1 MIDLYKSL
9 TIIAPELIL
18 ALVAMT
24 LLMIG
29 SFYQKKSINLIITLS
44 FITLIILS
52 INELIPSENQVFA
65 FNAFFIEDKLSSFAK
80 FIIFFTSSLSIIMSA
95 NWLRNYDKSAF
106 EFPVLIL
113 FSTLGM
119 ALMVSA
125 NDLVSL
131 YLAIELQSLPLY
143 VLATFNRND
152 SFSSESGVK
161 YFILGALSSG
171 LLLYGSSLIYG
182 FTGSIFLNEIS
193 QLIAP
198 SNQLGITFGLAFL
211 LAGIIFKI
219 SAVPFHMW
227 APDVYQGAATPVTSF
242 FASVPKM
249 AAMII
254 LIRILYVPFDTFIT
268 SWSQIIIFVSFSSIL
283 LGSVVAIW
291 QSNIKRLI
299 AYSSIAHMGFATL
312 ALSTGNKSD
321 IESIL
326 IYMIIYIVANI
337 GFFSCLINIQNKTE
351 KNIDNI
357 SDLAGL
363 SVNNPSL
370 AISIALYMFS
380 FAGIPPLAG
389 FFAKYYV
396 FMSLVNEG
404 LILLATF
411 ALVAS
416 VIGAFYYI
424 RFVKVMFFDDV
435 ADAKKITFSRS
446 LGLIN
451 ILCFIFIFAF
461 IFVQS
466 ITPLASLIN
475 DASQALN

>member
-1 MIDLYKSL
+1 MVDLYKSL

-52 INELIPSENQVFA
+52 INELMPNENQTFA

-80 FIIFFTSSLSIIMSA
+80 FVIFFTSSLSIIMSA

-193 QLIAP
+193 QLIVP

-254 LIRILYVPFDTFIT
+254 LIRILYVPFDNFIT

-337 GFFSCLINIQNKTE
+337 GFFSCLINIQNRTE

-411 ALVAS
+411 ALIAS

-451 ILCFIFIFAF
+451 TLCIIFIFAF

-466 ITPLASLIN
+466 ITPLASIIN

>member
-337 GFFSCLINIQNKTE
+337 GFFSCLINIQNRTE

-411 ALVAS
+411 ALIAS

-466 ITPLASLIN
+466 ITPLSSIII

>member
-1 MIDLYKSL
+1 MVDLYKSL

-52 INELIPSENQVFA
+52 INELIHGENQTFA

-80 FIIFFTSSLSIIMSA
+80 FVIFFTSSLSIIMSA

-193 QLIAP
+193 QLIVP

-254 LIRILYVPFDTFIT
+254 LIRILYVPFDSFIT
-268 SWSQIIIFVSFSSIL
+268 SWSQIIIFVSFWNYF
-283 LGSVVAIW
+283 GSFSDVRFIKIW
-291 QSNIKRLI
+291 P
-299 AYSSIAHMGFATL
+299 
-312 ALSTGNKSD
+312 
-321 IESIL
+321 
-326 IYMIIYIVANI
+326 II
-337 GFFSCLINIQNKTE
+337 
-351 KNIDNI
+351 
-357 SDLAGL
+357 
-363 SVNNPSL
+363 
-370 AISIALYMFS
+370 
-380 FAGIPPLAG
+380 
-389 FFAKYYV
+389 
-396 FMSLVNEG
+396 
-404 LILLATF
+404 
-411 ALVAS
+411 
-416 VIGAFYYI
+416 
-424 RFVKVMFFDDV
+424 
-435 ADAKKITFSRS
+435 
-446 LGLIN
+446 
-451 ILCFIFIFAF
+451 
-461 IFVQS
+461 
-466 ITPLASLIN
+466 
-475 DASQALN
+475 

>member
-65 FNAFFIEDKLSSFAK
+65 FNAFFIEDTLSSFAK

-193 QLIAP
+193 QLIVP

-411 ALVAS
+411 ALIAS

-435 ADAKKITFSRS
+435 ADAKKIAFSRS

>member
-337 GFFSCLINIQNKTE
+337 GFFSCLINIQNRTE

-411 ALVAS
+411 ALIAS

>member
-1 MIDLYKSL
+1 MFELYESL
-9 TIIAPELIL
+9 IIIAPELVL
-18 ALVAMT
+18 AITAMS

-29 SFYQKKSINLIITLS
+29 SFYQKKSINLINTLS
-44 FITLIILS
+44 FLTLLILS
-52 INELIPSENQVFA
+52 FNELIFNNIQIFA
-65 FNAFFIEDKLSSFAK
+65 FNGFFIEDKLSSFAK
-80 FIIFFTSSLSIIMSA
+80 FIIFLTSALSIIMSA
-95 NWLRNYDKSAF
+95 NWLRNYDKTAF
-106 EFPVLIL
+106 EFPILIL

-182 FTGSIFLNEIS
+182 FTGTIFLNEIS
-193 QLIAP
+193 QLTLS

-211 LAGIIFKI
+211 LAGIVFKI

-254 LIRILYVPFDTFIT
+254 LIRILYVPFDNFIS

-291 QSNIKRLI
+291 QKNIKRLI

-321 IESIL
+321 VESIL
-326 IYMIIYIVANI
+326 VYMVIYIVANI

-351 KNIDNI
+351 KDINNI

-363 SVNNPSL
+363 SVSNPSL

-389 FFAKYYV
+389 FFAKYYI
-396 FMSLVNEG
+396 FISLINEG

-411 ALVAS
+411 ALIAS

-424 RFVKVMFFDDV
+424 RFVKIMFFDEVVDTN
-435 ADAKKITFSRS
+435 KITFSRS

-451 ILCFIFIFAF
+451 SICFIFIFGF

-466 ITPLASLIN
+466 ITPLAKIISNATL
-475 DASQALN
+475 ALN

>member
-1 MIDLYKSL
+1 M
-9 TIIAPELIL
+9 
-18 ALVAMT
+18 
-24 LLMIG
+24 
-29 SFYQKKSINLIITLS
+29 
-44 FITLIILS
+44 
-52 INELIPSENQVFA
+52 
-65 FNAFFIEDKLSSFAK
+65 
-80 FIIFFTSSLSIIMSA
+80 
-95 NWLRNYDKSAF
+95 
-106 EFPVLIL
+106 
-113 FSTLGM
+113 
-119 ALMVSA
+119 
-125 NDLVSL
+125 
-131 YLAIELQSLPLY
+131 
-143 VLATFNRND
+143 
-152 SFSSESGVK
+152 
-161 YFILGALSSG
+161 
-171 LLLYGSSLIYG
+171 LYGCSLIYG
-182 FTGSIFLNEIS
+182 FSETTNFNIILDNSNEI
-193 QLIAP
+193 QYGLIF
-198 SNQLGITFGLAFL
+198 GVVFIIVGLA
-211 LAGIIFKI
+211 FKI

-249 AAMII
+249 AAIII
-254 LIRILYVPFDTFIT
+254 LIRILYVPFDSFIS
-268 SWSQIIIFVSFSSIL
+268 SWSQIIVFVSFSSIL

-291 QSNIKRLI
+291 QKNIKRLI

-326 IYMIIYIVANI
+326 VYMIIYIVANI

-351 KNIDNI
+351 KNINNI

-396 FMSLVNEG
+396 FISLINEG
-404 LILLATF
+404 LIFLATF
-411 ALVAS
+411 ALIAS

-424 RFVKVMFFDDV
+424 RFVKVMFFDEV
-435 ADAKKITFSRS
+435 ADTKKITFSRS

-451 ILCFIFIFAF
+451 SICFIFILGF

-466 ITPLASLIN
+466 VTPLANMISNATL
-475 DASQALN
+475 ALN

>member
-193 QLIAP
+193 QLIVP

-411 ALVAS
+411 ALIAS

-435 ADAKKITFSRS
+435 ADAKKIAFSRS

>member
-193 QLIAP
+193 QLIVP

-337 GFFSCLINIQNKTE
+337 GFFSCLINIQNRTE

-411 ALVAS
+411 ALIAS

-435 ADAKKITFSRS
+435 ADAKKIAFSRS

>member
-1 MIDLYKSL
+1 MVDLYKSL

-52 INELIPSENQVFA
+52 INELMPNENQTFA
-65 FNAFFIEDKLSSFAK
+65 FNTFFIEDKLSSFAK
-80 FIIFFTSSLSIIMSA
+80 FVIFFTSSLSIIMSA

-193 QLIAP
+193 QLIVP

-254 LIRILYVPFDTFIT
+254 LIRILYVPFDNFIT

-337 GFFSCLINIQNKTE
+337 GLFSCLINIQNITE

-357 SDLAGL
+357 
-363 SVNNPSL
+363 
-370 AISIALYMFS
+370 
-380 FAGIPPLAG
+380 
-389 FFAKYYV
+389 
-396 FMSLVNEG
+396 
-404 LILLATF
+404 
-411 ALVAS
+411 
-416 VIGAFYYI
+416 
-424 RFVKVMFFDDV
+424 
-435 ADAKKITFSRS
+435 
-446 LGLIN
+446 
-451 ILCFIFIFAF
+451 
-461 IFVQS
+461 
-466 ITPLASLIN
+466 
-475 DASQALN
+475 

>member
-1 MIDLYKSL
+1 VADLYQNL

-18 ALVAMT
+18 ALVAMS
-24 LLMIG
+24 LLMVG
-29 SFYQKKSINLIITLS
+29 SFFQKKSINLIITLS
-44 FITLIILS
+44 FLTLLILS
-52 INELIPSENQVFA
+52 INELAPSKIQSFA
-65 FNAFFIEDKLSSFAK
+65 FNSFFIEDRLSSFAK
-80 FIIFFTSSLSIIMSA
+80 FIIFLSSSLSIIMSSS
-95 NWLRNYDKSAF
+95 WLRNYDKLAF
-106 EFPVLIL
+106 EFPILIL

-119 ALMVSA
+119 AFMVSA

-152 SFSSESGVK
+152 PFSSESGVK

-182 FTGSIFLNEIS
+182 FTGTIFLNEIS
-193 QLIAP
+193 QLTMS

-249 AAMII
+249 AAMIV
-254 LIRILYVPFDTFIT
+254 LIRILYVSFDNFVM
-268 SWSQIIIFVSFSSIL
+268 SWAQIIIFVSLSSII

-312 ALSTGNKSD
+312 ALSTGNKND

-326 IYMIIYIVANI
+326 VYMIIYIVANI
-337 GFFSCLINIQNKTE
+337 GFFSCLINIQSKTE
-351 KNIDNI
+351 KNINNI
-357 SDLAGL
+357 SDLSGL
-363 SVNNPSL
+363 SVNSPGL

-389 FFAKYYV
+389 FFAKYYI
-396 FMSLVNEG
+396 FMSLINEG
-404 LILLATF
+404 LILLAIF
-411 ALVAS
+411 ALIAS

-424 RFVKVMFFDDV
+424 RFVKVMFFDEV
-435 ADAKKITFSRS
+435 ADTKKIKFSRS

-451 ILCFIFIFAF
+451 SICFVFIFAF
-461 IFVQS
+461 ILVQS
-466 ITPLASLIN
+466 VTPLASIIS
-475 DASQALN
+475 DATQALN

>member
-1 MIDLYKSL
+1 MFELYESL
-9 TIIAPELIL
+9 IIIAPELVL
-18 ALVAMT
+18 AITAMS

-29 SFYQKKSINLIITLS
+29 SFYQKKSINLINTLS
-44 FITLIILS
+44 FLTLLILS
-52 INELIPSENQVFA
+52 FNELIPNNIQAFA
-65 FNAFFIEDKLSSFAK
+65 FNGFFIEDKLSSFAK
-80 FIIFFTSSLSIIMSA
+80 FIIFLTSALSIIMSA
-95 NWLRNYDKSAF
+95 NWLRNYDKTAF

-152 SFSSESGVK
+152 PFSSESGVK

-182 FTGSIFLNEIS
+182 FTGTIFLNEIS
-193 QLIAP
+193 QLTLS

-211 LAGIIFKI
+211 LAGIVFKI

-254 LIRILYVPFDTFIT
+254 LIRILYVPFDNFIS

-291 QSNIKRLI
+291 QKNIKRLI

-321 IESIL
+321 VESIL
-326 IYMIIYIVANI
+326 VYMVIYIVANI

-351 KNIDNI
+351 KDINNI

-363 SVNNPSL
+363 SVSNPSL

-389 FFAKYYV
+389 FFAKYYI
-396 FMSLVNEG
+396 FISLINEG

-411 ALVAS
+411 ALIAS

-424 RFVKVMFFDDV
+424 RFVKIMFFDEVVDTN
-435 ADAKKITFSRS
+435 KITFSRS

-451 ILCFIFIFAF
+451 SICFIFIFGF

-466 ITPLASLIN
+466 ITPLAKIISNATL
-475 DASQALN
+475 ALN

>member
-1 MIDLYKSL
+1 M
-9 TIIAPELIL
+9 
-18 ALVAMT
+18 
-24 LLMIG
+24 
-29 SFYQKKSINLIITLS
+29 
-44 FITLIILS
+44 
-52 INELIPSENQVFA
+52 
-65 FNAFFIEDKLSSFAK
+65 
-80 FIIFFTSSLSIIMSA
+80 
-95 NWLRNYDKSAF
+95 
-106 EFPVLIL
+106 
-113 FSTLGM
+113 
-119 ALMVSA
+119 
-125 NDLVSL
+125 
-131 YLAIELQSLPLY
+131 
-143 VLATFNRND
+143 
-152 SFSSESGVK
+152 
-161 YFILGALSSG
+161 
-171 LLLYGSSLIYG
+171 YGSSLIYG
-182 FTGSIFLNEIS
+182 FTGTIFLNEIS
-193 QLIAP
+193 QLTLS

-211 LAGIIFKI
+211 LAGIVFKI

-249 AAMII
+249 AAIII
-254 LIRILYVPFDTFIT
+254 LIRILYVPFDNFIS

-291 QSNIKRLI
+291 QKNIKRLI

-326 IYMIIYIVANI
+326 VYMIIYIVANI

-351 KNIDNI
+351 KNINNI

-396 FMSLVNEG
+396 FISLINEG
-404 LILLATF
+404 LIFLATF
-411 ALVAS
+411 ALIAS

-424 RFVKVMFFDDV
+424 RFVKVMFFDEV
-435 ADAKKITFSRS
+435 ANTKKITFSRS

-451 ILCFIFIFAF
+451 SICFIFILGF

-466 ITPLASLIN
+466 VTPLANMISNATL
-475 DASQALN
+475 ALN

>member
-65 FNAFFIEDKLSSFAK
+65 FNAFFIEDTLSSFAK

-193 QLIAP
+193 QLIVP

-337 GFFSCLINIQNKTE
+337 GFFSCLINIQNRTE

-411 ALVAS
+411 ALIAS

>member
-1 MIDLYKSL
+1 MVDLYKSL

-52 INELIPSENQVFA
+52 INELMPNENQTFA

-80 FIIFFTSSLSIIMSA
+80 FVIFFTSSLSIIMSA

-193 QLIAP
+193 QLIVP

-254 LIRILYVPFDTFIT
+254 LIRILYVPFDNFIT

-337 GFFSCLINIQNKTE
+337 GFFSCLINIQNRTE

-411 ALVAS
+411 ALIAS

>member
-65 FNAFFIEDKLSSFAK
+65 FNAFFIEDTLSSFAK

-193 QLIAP
+193 QLIVP

-396 FMSLVNEG
+396 FMSLINEG

-411 ALVAS
+411 ALIAS

>member
-1 MIDLYKSL
+1 MVDLYKSL

-52 INELIPSENQVFA
+52 INELMPNENQTFA

-80 FIIFFTSSLSIIMSA
+80 FVIFFTSSLSIIMSA

-193 QLIAP
+193 QLILP

-254 LIRILYVPFDTFIT
+254 LIRILYVPFDNFIT

-337 GFFSCLINIQNKTE
+337 GFFSCLINIQNRTE

-411 ALVAS
+411 ALIAS

-451 ILCFIFIFAF
+451 TLCFIFIFAF

-466 ITPLASLIN
+466 ITPLASIIN

>member
-411 ALVAS
+411 ALIAS

-435 ADAKKITFSRS
+435 ADAKKIAFSRS

>member
-65 FNAFFIEDKLSSFAK
+65 FNAFFIEDTLSSFAK

-193 QLIAP
+193 QLIVP

-337 GFFSCLINIQNKTE
+337 GFFSCLINIQNRTE

-411 ALVAS
+411 ALIAS

-435 ADAKKITFSRS
+435 ADAKKIAFSRS

-461 IFVQS
+461 IVVQS

>member
-193 QLIAP
+193 QLIVP

-337 GFFSCLINIQNKTE
+337 GFFSCLINIQNRTE

-411 ALVAS
+411 ALIAS

-435 ADAKKITFSRS
+435 ADAKKIAFSRS

-466 ITPLASLIN
+466 ITPLSSIII

>member
-1 MIDLYKSL
+1 MVDLFESL
-9 TIIAPELIL
+9 IIIAPELIL
-18 ALVAMT
+18 AITAMS

-29 SFYQKKSINLIITLS
+29 SFYQKKSINLINTLAFLILLILS
-44 FITLIILS
+44 F
-52 INELIPSENQVFA
+52 NELIFNNIQIFA
-65 FNAFFIEDKLSSFAK
+65 FNGFFIEDKLSSFAK
-80 FIIFFTSSLSIIMSA
+80 FIIFLTSALSIIMSA
-95 NWLRNYDKSAF
+95 NWLRNYDKTAF
-106 EFPVLIL
+106 EFPILIL

-182 FTGSIFLNEIS
+182 FTGTIFLNEIS
-193 QLIAP
+193 QLTLS

-211 LAGIIFKI
+211 LAGIVFKI

-249 AAMII
+249 AAIII
-254 LIRILYVPFDTFIT
+254 LIRILYVPFDNFVS

-291 QSNIKRLI
+291 QKNIKRLI

-326 IYMIIYIVANI
+326 VYMIIYIVANI

-351 KNIDNI
+351 KNINNI

-396 FMSLVNEG
+396 FISLINEG
-404 LILLATF
+404 LIFLATF
-411 ALVAS
+411 ALIAS

-424 RFVKVMFFDDV
+424 RFVKVMFFDEV
-435 ADAKKITFSRS
+435 ANSKKITFSRS

-451 ILCFIFIFAF
+451 SLCFIFILGF

-466 ITPLASLIN
+466 VTPLANMISNATL
-475 DASQALN
+475 ALN

>member
-1 MIDLYKSL
+1 MVDLYKSL

-52 INELIPSENQVFA
+52 INELIPYENQTFA

-80 FIIFFTSSLSIIMSA
+80 FVIFFTSSLSIIMSA

-193 QLIAP
+193 QLI
-198 SNQLGITFGLAFL
+198 
-211 LAGIIFKI
+211 
-219 SAVPFHMW
+219 VP
-227 APDVYQGAATPVTSF
+227 
-242 FASVPKM
+242 
-249 AAMII
+249 
-254 LIRILYVPFDTFIT
+254 L
-268 SWSQIIIFVSFSSIL
+268 
-283 LGSVVAIW
+283 
-291 QSNIKRLI
+291 
-299 AYSSIAHMGFATL
+299 
-312 ALSTGNKSD
+312 
-321 IESIL
+321 
-326 IYMIIYIVANI
+326 
-337 GFFSCLINIQNKTE
+337 
-351 KNIDNI
+351 
-357 SDLAGL
+357 
-363 SVNNPSL
+363 
-370 AISIALYMFS
+370 
-380 FAGIPPLAG
+380 
-389 FFAKYYV
+389 
-396 FMSLVNEG
+396 
-404 LILLATF
+404 
-411 ALVAS
+411 
-416 VIGAFYYI
+416 
-424 RFVKVMFFDDV
+424 
-435 ADAKKITFSRS
+435 
-446 LGLIN
+446 
-451 ILCFIFIFAF
+451 
-461 IFVQS
+461 
-466 ITPLASLIN
+466 SLIHI
-475 DASQALN
+475 SEPTRPY

>member
-1 MIDLYKSL
+1 MVDLFESL
-9 TIIAPELIL
+9 IIIAPELIL
-18 ALVAMT
+18 AITAMS

-29 SFYQKKSINLIITLS
+29 SFYQKKSINLINTLS
-44 FITLIILS
+44 FLTLLILS
-52 INELIPSENQVFA
+52 FNELIFNNIQIFA
-65 FNAFFIEDKLSSFAK
+65 FNGFFIEDKLSSFAK
-80 FIIFFTSSLSIIMSA
+80 FIIFLTSALSIIMSA
-95 NWLRNYDKSAF
+95 NWLRNYDKTAF
-106 EFPVLIL
+106 EFPILIL

-182 FTGSIFLNEIS
+182 FTGTIFLNEIS
-193 QLIAP
+193 QLTLS

-211 LAGIIFKI
+211 LAGIVFKI

-249 AAMII
+249 AAIII
-254 LIRILYVPFDTFIT
+254 LIRILYVPFDNFVS

-291 QSNIKRLI
+291 QKNIKRLI

-326 IYMIIYIVANI
+326 VYMIIYIVANI

-351 KNIDNI
+351 KDINNI

-363 SVNNPSL
+363 SVSNPSL

-389 FFAKYYV
+389 FFAKYYI
-396 FMSLVNEG
+396 FISLINEG

-411 ALVAS
+411 ALIAS

-424 RFVKVMFFDDV
+424 RFVKIMFFDEVVDTN
-435 ADAKKITFSRS
+435 KITFSRS

-451 ILCFIFIFAF
+451 SICFIFIFGF

-466 ITPLASLIN
+466 ITPLAKIISNATL
-475 DASQALN
+475 ALN

>member
-1 MIDLYKSL
+1 
-9 TIIAPELIL
+9 
-18 ALVAMT
+18 
-24 LLMIG
+24 
-29 SFYQKKSINLIITLS
+29 
-44 FITLIILS
+44 
-52 INELIPSENQVFA
+52 
-65 FNAFFIEDKLSSFAK
+65 
-80 FIIFFTSSLSIIMSA
+80 
-95 NWLRNYDKSAF
+95 
-106 EFPVLIL
+106 
-113 FSTLGM
+113 
-119 ALMVSA
+119 
-125 NDLVSL
+125 
-131 YLAIELQSLPLY
+131 
-143 VLATFNRND
+143 
-152 SFSSESGVK
+152 
-161 YFILGALSSG
+161 
-171 LLLYGSSLIYG
+171 
-182 FTGSIFLNEIS
+182 
-193 QLIAP
+193 
-198 SNQLGITFGLAFL
+198 
-211 LAGIIFKI
+211 
-219 SAVPFHMW
+219 
-227 APDVYQGAATPVTSF
+227 
-242 FASVPKM
+242 
-249 AAMII
+249 
-254 LIRILYVPFDTFIT
+254 
-268 SWSQIIIFVSFSSIL
+268 
-283 LGSVVAIW
+283 
-291 QSNIKRLI
+291 
-299 AYSSIAHMGFATL
+299 MGFATL

-411 ALVAS
+411 ALIAS

-435 ADAKKITFSRS
+435 ADAKKIAFSRS

>member
-1 MIDLYKSL
+1 MVDLYKSL

-52 INELIPSENQVFA
+52 INELIPYENQTFA

-193 QLIAP
+193 QLIVP

-254 LIRILYVPFDTFIT
+254 LIRILYVPFDNFIT

-326 IYMIIYIVANI
+326 IYMVIYIVANI
-337 GFFSCLINIQNKTE
+337 GFFSCLINIQNRTE

-411 ALVAS
+411 ALIAS

-451 ILCFIFIFAF
+451 ALCFIFIFAF

-466 ITPLASLIN
+466 ITPLASIIN

>member
-65 FNAFFIEDKLSSFAK
+65 FNAFFIEDTLSSFAK

-193 QLIAP
+193 QLIVP

-411 ALVAS
+411 ALIAS

>member
-337 GFFSCLINIQNKTE
+337 GFFSCLINIQNRTE

-411 ALVAS
+411 ALIAS

-435 ADAKKITFSRS
+435 ADAKKIAFSRS

>member
-1 MIDLYKSL
+1 MFELYESL
-9 TIIAPELIL
+9 IIIAPELVL
-18 ALVAMT
+18 AITAMS

-29 SFYQKKSINLIITLS
+29 SFYQKKSINLINTLS
-44 FITLIILS
+44 FLTLLILS
-52 INELIPSENQVFA
+52 FNELMPNNIQAFA
-65 FNAFFIEDKLSSFAK
+65 FNGFFIEDKLSSFAK
-80 FIIFFTSSLSIIMSA
+80 FIIFITSALSIIMSA
-95 NWLRNYDKSAF
+95 NWLRNYDKTAF

-152 SFSSESGVK
+152 PFSSESGVK

-182 FTGSIFLNEIS
+182 FTGTIFLNEIS
-193 QLIAP
+193 QLTLS

-211 LAGIIFKI
+211 LAGIVFKI

-249 AAMII
+249 AAMVI
-254 LIRILYVPFDTFIT
+254 LIRILYVPFDNFIS

-291 QSNIKRLI
+291 QKNIKRLI

-321 IESIL
+321 VESIL
-326 IYMIIYIVANI
+326 VYMVIYIVANI

-351 KNIDNI
+351 KDINNI

-363 SVNNPSL
+363 SVSNPSL

-389 FFAKYYV
+389 FFAKYYI
-396 FMSLVNEG
+396 FISLINEG

-411 ALVAS
+411 ALIAS

-424 RFVKVMFFDDV
+424 RFVKIMFFDEVVDTN
-435 ADAKKITFSRS
+435 KITFSRS

-451 ILCFIFIFAF
+451 SICFIFIFGF

-466 ITPLASLIN
+466 ITPLAKIISNATL
-475 DASQALN
+475 ALN